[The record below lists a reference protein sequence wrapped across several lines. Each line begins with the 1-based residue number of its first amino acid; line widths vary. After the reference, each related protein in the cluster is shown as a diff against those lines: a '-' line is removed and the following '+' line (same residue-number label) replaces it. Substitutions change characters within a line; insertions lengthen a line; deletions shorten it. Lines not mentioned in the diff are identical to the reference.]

1 MGHDKGLR
9 TRRFAASLI
18 GARGVLR
25 SRILRSGVLRSR
37 VLRRIVLWG
46 RKSSLWVWPFG
57 QACCG
62 GESIRSLLER
72 AGPSSSGVEIAASWH
87 QADVL
92 VVSGGVTL
100 KSLPAL
106 LEIHREMPEPKWV
119 LSLGHGSPGG
129 GPPTTYADAGS
140 VNDCLPVDV
149 RAPACP
155 PTPESLIEG
164 LSEIRKLIE
173 ED

>member
-1 MGHDKGLR
+1 M
-9 TRRFAASLI
+9 
-18 GARGVLR
+18 
-25 SRILRSGVLRSR
+25 
-37 VLRRIVLWG
+37 
-46 RKSSLWVWPFG
+46 
-57 QACCG
+57 
-62 GESIRSLLER
+62 
-72 AGPSSSGVEIAASWH
+72 EIAASWH

-155 PTPESLIEG
+155 PPPESLIEG

-173 ED
+173 EA

>member
-18 GARGVLR
+18 GGGVLRSGVLRSGVLR

-119 LSLGHGSPGG
+119 LSLGHGSPSGG
-129 GPPTTYADAGS
+129 SPGNYADAGS

-149 RAPACP
+149 RT
-155 PTPESLIEG
+155 TPS
-164 LSEIRKLIE
+164 
-173 ED
+173 